1 MDGLG
6 IKRLNYSLFLGKT
19 RVLVLLADLR
29 VSLSK
34 CKCKC
39 ECKRNRS

>member
-34 CKCKC
+34 CKC